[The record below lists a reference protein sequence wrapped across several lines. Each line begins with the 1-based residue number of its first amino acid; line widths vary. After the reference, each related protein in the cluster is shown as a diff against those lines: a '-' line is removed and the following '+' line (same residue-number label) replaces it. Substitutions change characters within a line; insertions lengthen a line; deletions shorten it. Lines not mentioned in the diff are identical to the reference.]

1 MTQMKQVSSQRRKR
15 GLTLYEFNH
24 QTRQLQPVTLERI
37 ETVLTDGKTQ
47 VSHRVKMNEDCV
59 YFQALNMKNAQKKAM
74 KFILRNI
81 DTLSVI
87 EQAAAE
93 ADAK

>member
-1 MTQMKQVSSQRRKR
+1 MKQVSSQRRKR

-47 VSHRVKMNEDCV
+47 ASHRVKMNEDCV